1 MKKGCCALLAALL
14 VLLMACACAQTLP
27 SVECFSP
34 GLLAMSE
41 AVASGAPV
49 QLDASLEVSS
59 ALYARDL
66 SVLSAMLDGTTISCV
81 STADSDSLRIL
92 RQGETLFSGTV
103 MRGED
108 DVAVAIGEDV
118 FRVADEQTLLAEL
131 LGDEAGAEGA
141 SAMIG
146 ALSPLT
152 GAAIL

>member
-14 VLLMACACAQTLP
+14 VLLAACACAQTLP

-92 RQGETLFSGTV
+92 RQGETLFSGAVT
-103 MRGED
+103 RGED

-118 FRVADEQTLLAEL
+118 FRVADEQTLLASCWAMRPARRVPL
-131 LGDEAGAEGA
+131 RR
-141 SAMIG
+141 SARF
-146 ALSPLT
+146 PR
-152 GAAIL
+152 

>member
-1 MKKGCCALLAALL
+1 MKKGCCALLAAA
-14 VLLMACACAQTLP
+14 LLMLAAGAFAQTLP

-49 QLDASLEVSS
+49 HLEASLDADS

-92 RQGETLFSGTV
+92 RQGETLFSGAVT
-103 MRGED
+103 RGED

-131 LGDEAGAEGA
+131 LGDEARAEVA
-141 SAMIG
+141 SAAISE
-146 ALSPLT
+146 LSP
-152 GAAIL
+152 